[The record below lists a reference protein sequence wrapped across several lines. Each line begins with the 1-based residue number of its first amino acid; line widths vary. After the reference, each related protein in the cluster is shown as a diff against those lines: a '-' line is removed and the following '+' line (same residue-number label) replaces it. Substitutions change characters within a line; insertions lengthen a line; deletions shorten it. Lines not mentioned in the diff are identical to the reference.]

1 MLQIFIGSLKYMN
14 IYDGV
19 NNLSFAKQHNIDS
32 SEYRE
37 MLIEDCSFSV
47 RVYNCLRRSNIS
59 TVEALLN
66 LNAETLMHF
75 RNLGRNSFDEIE
87 AFIRDLA
94 KENAT
99 LLVSD
104 SKTNGNILNLLS
116 DNAERIALGD
126 FSFVEEAE
134 LSEEEHRCVSKFKD
148 AFEILGA
155 ELVFDAYSDKEKILP
170 IMEMFNSFIA
180 ESNKQKELLLLL
192 EDVPSYRRLNK
203 AYGYINA
210 FTTRDSERIKLK
222 KVCISEDST
231 ISSMVTNFHFDDAE
245 TVLLI
250 KRFLKW
256 CSFDLRKE
264 IDDLFKKLY
273 VNDRT
278 QAIISQRAHKKTL
291 EEIGT
296 ALGVTRERIRQIEAK
311 TKDKFSRYHRQ
322 IRIISK
328 ISAERNG
335 DTVINSEEIEAYCG
349 DKTQELVFMLK
360 GYKTS
365 NYIYDNQ
372 LGVFIVGDDSMQ
384 DRIYNILE
392 SLPDVV
398 KFNELD
404 TVLEMA
410 EEEEIPA
417 DVMEKAFLDMYD
429 IKGAVYCRSHLTLT
443 AIYES
448 ILEKYYQSGIHI
460 YDDDEIKLFK
470 EKILLEYG
478 NVKLPINDRAIA
490 ARITDIAILCGR
502 GIYKPKQKSYIPKA
516 LLDKIHNYIV
526 NNENPVFMTNT
537 LFDVFEDELTKHG
550 VDNKYFLQGILREYY
565 EDEFTFRR
573 DYISKDPNVT
583 TVYSSIVN
591 FIKNAEYSVSKE
603 EVFSAF
609 PGITEIVV
617 ALSLEDENVLN
628 YFGEYL
634 HANKI
639 SVYDDEKDYLHNAI
653 TEAMKGKSNIHI
665 KDIYDSIVR
674 DRPEIFA
681 RNGVAFSYSAF
692 SFLNYLFRQDFQ
704 FSRPYI
710 GVKESRIERVQER
723 LNNFVYSNDEVSFA
737 SISEFTKDNHIM
749 VQSWLEFYNSCND
762 KFLIANSKKLIK
774 IEKTGITDEIARMLE
789 DYIVIEIDGTTPI
802 SDLKVWGK
810 LPSINIPWTEWLIYS
825 VVNKWS
831 DKLSVST
838 SSNVFK
844 EAVPLIAPVGKMDIE
859 AFKGL
864 IPNKTNDE
872 YQVDDLE
879 NIDDLLEDIID
890 DMWEEI

>member
-1 MLQIFIGSLKYMN
+1 MN

-66 LNAETLMHF
+66 LNVETLMHF
-75 RNLGRNSFDEIE
+75 RNLGRNSFEEIE
-87 AFIRDLA
+87 AFIQKLA
-94 KENAT
+94 EEERSLLIGPVDSVEKGNLKNIFKLLSENAEKI
-99 LLVSD
+99 V
-104 SKTNGNILNLLS
+104 
-116 DNAERIALGD
+116 LGD
-126 FSFVEEAE
+126 FSFLEETE
-134 LSEEEHRCVSKFKD
+134 LSEEENYYVSKYKD
-148 AFEILGA
+148 AFEMLGA
-155 ELVFDAYSDKEKILP
+155 ELVFDAYSDKEKIFQ
-170 IMEMFNSFIA
+170 IMEMFNSFIV

-192 EDVPSYRRLNK
+192 ERIPSDRKLNK

-210 FTTRDSERIKLK
+210 FTTKDLERNKLK
-222 KVCISEDST
+222 KICISEDST
-231 ISSMVTNFHFDDAE
+231 ISSMVTSFRFDDAE
-245 TVLLI
+245 TILLI

-256 CSFDLRKE
+256 CAFDLKKE
-264 IDDLFKKLY
+264 INDLFEKLY
-273 VNDRT
+273 ANDRV
-278 QAIISQRAHKKTL
+278 QVVVSKRAQKKTL
-291 EEIGT
+291 EEIGSE
-296 ALGVTRERIRQIEAK
+296 LGVTRERVRQIEAK

-322 IRIISK
+322 IRVISK

-335 DTVINSEEIEAYCG
+335 DTVITPEEIEDYSG
-349 DKTQELVFMLK
+349 DKTQELIYLLK
-360 GYKTS
+360 GFSSS

-384 DRIYNILE
+384 GRIQNILE

-550 VDNKYFLQGILREYY
+550 VDNKYFLQGILREYF

-674 DRPEIFA
+674 YRPEIFA

-774 IEKTGITDEIARMLE
+774 IEKTGITDEIAQMLE
-789 DYIVIEIDGTTPI
+789 DYIVIDIDGTTPI
-802 SDLKVWGK
+802 SDLKVWEK

-825 VVNKWS
+825 VINKWS
-831 DKLSVST
+831 EKLSVST

-844 EAVPLIAPVGKMDIE
+844 EAVPLIAPAGKMNVE
-859 AFKGL
+859 AFKDL
-864 IPNKTNDE
+864 TPNKSNDE
-872 YQVDDLE
+872 YRVDDLD

>member
-1 MLQIFIGSLKYMN
+1 MEFYEEIK
-14 IYDGV
+14 
-19 NNLSFAKQHNIDS
+19 NLSFAERYNIDS
-32 SEYRE
+32 SQYRE
-37 MLIEDCSFSV
+37 TLVDDCNFSV
-47 RVYNCLRRSNIS
+47 RVYNCLRRSNVH

-66 LNAETLMHF
+66 LDAETLMHF
-75 RNLGRNSFDEIE
+75 RNLGRNSFYEIE
-87 AFIRDLA
+87 AFIQDLA

-99 LLVSD
+99 LLVGD
-104 SKTNGNILNLLS
+104 SKINGNVLNLLS
-116 DNAERIALGD
+116 NNAERIALGD
-126 FSFVEEAE
+126 FSFAEEAE
-134 LSEEEHRCVSKFKD
+134 LSEEEHRCVSKYKD

-170 IMEMFNSFIA
+170 IMEMLNSFIA
-180 ESNKQKELLLLL
+180 ESNKQKELILLL

-222 KVCISEDST
+222 KVCVSEDST

-278 QAIISQRAHKKTL
+278 QAIISQRAQKKTL
-291 EEIGT
+291 EEIGA

-311 TKDKFSRYHRQ
+311 TKDKFLRYHRP
-322 IRIISK
+322 IRVISK

-392 SLPDVV
+392 SLPEVV

-429 IKGAVYCRSHLTLT
+429 SKGAVYCRSHLTLT

-550 VDNKYFLQGILREYY
+550 VDNKYFLQGILREFYD
-565 EDEFTFRR
+565 DEFVFRR

-591 FIKNAEYSVSKE
+591 FIKNSEYLVSKE
-603 EVFSAF
+603 EVFRAF
-609 PGITEIVV
+609 PGVTEVV
-617 ALSLEDENVLN
+617 IILATEDESVLN

-634 HANKI
+634 HVSKI
-639 SVYDDEKDYLHNAI
+639 SIYDDEKDYLHKIILNGI
-653 TEAMKGKSNIHI
+653 EEKVNIHI
-665 KDIYDSIVR
+665 KDIYDDILS

-681 RNGVAFSYSAF
+681 RNGIIQPYSAF
-692 SFLNYLFRQDFQ
+692 SFLNYLFNQEFQ

-710 GVKESRIERVQER
+710 GLKETKIERKAER
-723 LNNFVYSNDEVSFA
+723 LHKFIYSNDDVSFE
-737 SISEFTKDNHIM
+737 SISEFAKYNYIT
-749 VQSWLEFYNSCND
+749 VQSWLDFYNSCND
-762 KFLIANSKKLIK
+762 EFLIANSKKLIK
-774 IEKTGITDEIARMLE
+774 IEKTGITDEIVRMLE
-789 DYIVIEIDGTTPI
+789 DCIVNEIDGTTPI
-802 SDLKVWGK
+802 SDLKVWEK

-825 VVNKWS
+825 VINKWS
-831 DKLSVST
+831 EKLSVST

-844 EAVPLIAPVGKMDIE
+844 EAVPLIAPAGKMNVE
-859 AFKGL
+859 AFKDL
-864 IPNKTNDE
+864 MPNKSNDE
-872 YQVDDLE
+872 YRVDDLD